1 MAEKIQIQIDAETR
15 SAIANLAKLQTATE
29 NVEKATKKLS
39 ASQRLIETLNTDISK
54 LGGKVGESMRNV
66 AMGVAGGIAAFG
78 ALAYKATEMAA
89 AIEQQEMA
97 INRLGPAYDAVRAA
111 TNGVVTAQDALKA
124 QQTLVQA
131 GIRVSAEQLG
141 TITRAAREY
150 ARATGTETTAALE
163 QLTDALRT
171 SSAEGLGRFGVSL
184 RQGQTG
190 ASAFT
195 SALGQLQQQQQQ
207 TAVSSRTLREDLD
220 KLPEGLMAIGS
231 SILSV
236 LEGPGNR
243 MMEWLTSLGG
253 ATMNLRQ
260 FLSELAGAGDTIR
273 QRERQ
278 AATDAANMRRLEAQE
293 GVFRAAGAAGV
304 AVQRGA
310 IRGLSPERLARLQ
323 QQVATLEGVVQL
335 GRQAPPRGTARFGV
349 SGLAGQSLTPG
360 FANID
365 LMRELSGGTAAADA
379 PARQQRRQAA
389 FQQQVD
395 VLLAEQRAE
404 EEAARRAAQGP
415 ARPRAAGG
423 GGGGGDTGAATAM
436 RALRDAQSEA
446 LLRRAPV
453 VEIGRPSRGMSMQ
466 RYLELL
472 TTEQRALTAATL
484 TPTQLAEQTRR
495 AEEEA
500 AVAAATKEA
509 ETLERARVRRA
520 ERIDLQQRRFARDRE
535 TRRMARAESLG
546 GRALS
551 ALGIETDEE
560 GRVRAFDALQT
571 GADLLGQSLGTLR
584 SGFSELFNTL
594 ASGSMSAGEAF
605 QQFAAKTLKSL
616 GEMSINQGI
625 ALTFQGIAALFTNPV
640 AAPLMLAGGAGLIAL
655 GTGLGAAGAAATP
668 APPSTG
674 GAAPSAARSASGP
687 SPRGDMGG
695 GGNVTIVLSSLVPP
709 GPRELQGLVHAQRQA
724 GRYGLGDARMVPR
737 QVRA

>member
-54 LGGKVGESMRNV
+54 LGGKVGESMRNI
-66 AMGVAGGIAAFG
+66 AMGVAGGVAAFG

-150 ARATGTETTAALE
+150 ARATGTEMTAALE

-171 SSAEGLGRFGVSL
+171 GSAEGLGRFGVSL
-184 RQGQTG
+184 QQGVTG
-190 ASAFT
+190 TRAFG
-195 SALGQLQQQQQQ
+195 SALEQLQRQQAD
-207 TAVSSRTLREDLD
+207 TAVSARTMREDLD
-220 KLPEGLMAIGS
+220 KLPEGLMAIGRAAMS
-231 SILSV
+231 AV
-236 LEGPGNR
+236 EGPLDSLMR
-243 MMEWLTSLGG
+243 SLTGLVGASTGLRGVLRELG
-253 ATMNLRQ
+253 
-260 FLSELAGAGDTIR
+260 EAGDTIR

-278 AATDAANMRRLEAQE
+278 QATDAAGMARLAARERLIERARIA
-293 GVFRAAGAAGV
+293 GVGVSQTETRGFTPEQMARVQAEVDRVAGITGLQGSAAVIAGA
-304 AVQRGA
+304 QRGGA
-310 IRGLSPERLARLQ
+310 LGAAQRLM
-323 QQVATLEGVVQL
+323 
-335 GRQAPPRGTARFGV
+335 RQASVDTVIRQIREDIDRGELRAVEGTAR
-349 SGLAGQSLTPG
+349 AP
-360 FANID
+360 
-365 LMRELSGGTAAADA
+365 AAAS
-379 PARQQRRQAA
+379 R
-389 FQQQVD
+389 
-395 VLLAEQRAE
+395 
-404 EEAARRAAQGP
+404 
-415 ARPRAAGG
+415 
-423 GGGGGDTGAATAM
+423 GGGDTGAATAM

-560 GRVRAFDALQT
+560 GRVRAFDGLQA
-571 GADLLGQSLGTLR
+571 GAEMLGQSLSTLR
-584 SGFSELFNTL
+584 DGFGELFNTL
-594 ASGSMSAGEAF
+594 AAGSMSAGEAF
-605 QQFAAKTLKSL
+605 QQFAAKTLSSL
-616 GEMSINQGI
+616 GQMAVNKGVFYTFEGI
-625 ALTFQGIAALFTNPV
+625 ASLFTNPV
-640 AAPLMLAGGAGLIAL
+640 AAPLYFAAGAGLIAL
-655 GTGLGAAGAAATP
+655 GAGLGAAGSAVAPRAPAGGSAT
-668 APPSTG
+668 
-674 GAAPSAARSASGP
+674 PSAARSASGP
-687 SPRGDMGG
+687 SPRGDTGG
-695 GGNVTIVLSSLVPP
+695 AGNVTIVLSSLVPP